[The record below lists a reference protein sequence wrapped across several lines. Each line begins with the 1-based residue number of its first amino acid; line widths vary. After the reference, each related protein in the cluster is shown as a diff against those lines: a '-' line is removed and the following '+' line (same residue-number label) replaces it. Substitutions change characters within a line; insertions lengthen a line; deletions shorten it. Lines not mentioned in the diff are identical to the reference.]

1 MKILPYLLY
10 LFLITF
16 HLIIL
21 SDIISILG
29 ARLNVLMLIIVMI
42 GLFKSETEGVW
53 FGLAAGVIVGAARLD
68 IMAWEVLLI
77 TFIAVAV
84 KQVSSRI
91 NLDSL
96 ASKVVVLAS
105 AVFLHEVVISLII
118 FTDKI
123 FFILIRYILPSTAY
137 TVLVG
142 LILFLIKDGRIS
154 RQKIKALF

>member
-105 AVFLHEVVISLII
+105 AVFLHEVIISLII

>member
-1 MKILPYLLY
+1 MKIIPYLLY

-16 HLIIL
+16 HSIIL

-29 ARLNVLMLIIVMI
+29 VRLNVLILIIVMI
-42 GLFKSETEGVW
+42 GLFKTETEAVW
-53 FGLAAGVIVGAARLD
+53 FGLSAGIIVGAARLD
-68 IMAWEVLLI
+68 LMPWEVLVI
-77 TFIAVAV
+77 TVIAVAV

-91 NLDSL
+91 NLESL

-105 AVFLHEVVISLII
+105 SVFLHEVVLSLII
-118 FTDKI
+118 STEDF
-123 FFILIRYILPSTAY
+123 FFILIRYILPGTAY
-137 TVLVG
+137 TVLFG